1 MMAFARNAGFTL
13 IEVLVAL
20 VIVAFG
26 VGALL
31 TTLTSSAD
39 NLAYMR
45 DRSFAQW
52 IAQNRLAELRL
63 SRVRP
68 AVGHSHGE
76 VEYAGARWRWDQE
89 VIDPG
94 IAGMMRVDVGVVRL
108 DTDAVQ
114 GEEAPP
120 ALARVYGFLGEAV
133 ANASPREPEWST
145 QGMPPDPGGP
155 SPGGSPP
162 PGGTLAPGGGEPL

>member
-1 MMAFARNAGFTL
+1 MMASVRNAGFTL

-39 NLAYMR
+39 NLSYMR

-52 IAQNRLAELRL
+52 IAQNRLTELRL
-63 SRVRP
+63 ARVRP
-68 AVGHSHGE
+68 AVGRSHGE
-76 VEYAGARWRWDQE
+76 LEYAGARWRWDQE

-108 DTDAVQ
+108 ETDAVQ
-114 GEEAPP
+114 GDEAPP
-120 ALARVYGFLGEAV
+120 ALARVYGFLGEALAP
-133 ANASPREPEWST
+133 ANPREPEWST
-145 QGMPPDPGGP
+145 QGLPTGPGGP
-155 SPGGSPP
+155 SPGGPSPD
-162 PGGTLAPGGGEPL
+162 GGEPQ